1 MVNSREQ
8 AAREAVEILFSGIRE
23 RRRHNI
29 PISISDALKDS
40 ALKIYNAGYNA
51 GCEHEAKRL
60 LKYYKEWY
68 ELIKDGHTEAEGLYC
83 VIADLEVSLKEANP
97 PKEESE

>member
-1 MVNSREQ
+1 MTNDKSREQ
-8 AAREAVEILFSGIRE
+8 AASAIPFILKRRSESEREAYLQ
-23 RRRHNI
+23 
-29 PISISDALKDS
+29 
-40 ALKIYNAGYNA
+40 GYNA